1 MDVSQSWGW
10 TTIRLFF
17 CPPPFQPSQYWVPV
31 VIVMLFCSMLEIND
45 VVLYCIALYYIVLYC
60 IVLYCIVL
68 YCIVLHRIASR
79 RIASYRIVLYC
90 IVSYRIVLYDHLC
103 STDLFL
109 RQAAHSGRRSESVEQ
124 QRRVHTV
131 VNTTA
136 PAIGQVRT
144 SATKSENIPK
154 ISAV

>member
-1 MDVSQSWGW
+1 MRYFTLPMDDNQCWGW

-17 CPPPFQPSQYWVPV
+17 YPSPFQPSQYWVPV
-31 VIVMLFCSMLEIND
+31 IIVMLFCSI
-45 VVLYCIALYYIVLYC
+45 VLYCIALHRIVSYR
-60 IVLYCIVL
+60 IAS
-68 YCIVLHRIASR
+68 HRIA
-79 RIASYRIVLYC
+79 
-90 IVSYRIVLYDHLC
+90 SYRIVLYDHLC

-109 RQAAHSGRRSESVEQ
+109 RQTAHSGRRSESVEQ
-124 QRRVHTV
+124 QRRVHTA

-136 PAIGQVRT
+136 PAIGQLRT